1 MLSGAG
7 LCRSPPGAV
16 GLLSGHPPVPTCS
29 SGAQLQ
35 GCCLSGQY
43 FGAQLCHFGVFTGSS
58 RMRKTRFPVQLHTS
72 VLINLVFFKTSPTFG
87 RSGWAI
93 PEILWL
99 KLCHSTCL
107 SFGGCSSFSR
117 ALWGLKTPTP
127 RAGAVHT
134 LGCGL

>member
-1 MLSGAG
+1 
-7 LCRSPPGAV
+7 
-16 GLLSGHPPVPTCS
+16 
-29 SGAQLQ
+29 
-35 GCCLSGQY
+35 
-43 FGAQLCHFGVFTGSS
+43 
-58 RMRKTRFPVQLHTS
+58 MRKTRFPVQLHTS